1 MSKKAPA
8 AAASL
13 LRLVVPAGKATPT
26 PPIGPALGQRGVK
39 SMDFCKQFNDRTKTV
54 EAGTPLPVVINVKG
68 DRTFTFVTKSPP
80 TSFFLKRAAGIEKG
94 ATDIGKGKAYVGKVN
109 LKQVYEIARI
119 KQADDG
125 MGHLAL
131 KGICS
136 AVVGSAR
143 SMGIEVVP

>member
-13 LRLVVPAGKATPT
+13 LRLVVPAGKATPS

-39 SMDFCKQFNDRTKTV
+39 SMDFCKQFNDRTKNV
-54 EAGTPLPVVINVKG
+54 DVGTPLPVIITVKG

-94 ATDIGKGKAYVGKVN
+94 AASVGKEHPFVGKVN
-109 LKQVYEIARI
+109 LKQIYEIGKI
-119 KQADDG
+119 KQSDDG
-125 MGHLAL
+125 MGHLSL
-131 KGICS
+131 KGICTS
-136 AVVGSAR
+136 IAGSAK
-143 SMGIEVVP
+143 SLGIEVVP

>member
-13 LRLVVPAGKATPT
+13 LRLVVPAGKATPS
-26 PPIGPALGQRGVK
+26 PPIGPALGQRG
-39 SMDFCKQFNDRTKTV
+39 NV
-54 EAGTPLPVVINVKG
+54 EVGTPLPVIITVKG

-94 ATDIGKGKAYVGKVN
+94 ATNIGKEHPFVGKVN
-109 LKQVYEIARI
+109 LKQVYEIAKI
-119 KQADDG
+119 KHADDG
-125 MGHLAL
+125 MGHLSL

-136 AVVGSAR
+136 GVIGSAK
-143 SMGIEVVP
+143 SMGIEVVA